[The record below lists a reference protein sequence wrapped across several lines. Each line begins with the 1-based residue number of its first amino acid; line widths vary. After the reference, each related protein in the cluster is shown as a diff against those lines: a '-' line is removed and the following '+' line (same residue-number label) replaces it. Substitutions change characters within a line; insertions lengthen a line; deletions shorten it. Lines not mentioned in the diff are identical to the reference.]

1 MGFVYH
7 NDGVLTQSGFTR
19 EIVMRN
25 KTNTLL
31 PHLLS
36 KKKPLSKFDP
46 PLLEQSGRDCYERC
60 RLIVIKEQL
69 SDDDTCFDRLTQADL
84 VSQ

>member
-1 MGFVYH
+1 MGFIYH
-7 NDGVLTQSGFTR
+7 NDGVLTQSDFIRKILMGD
-19 EIVMRN
+19 
-25 KTNTLL
+25 KANTLL

-46 PLLEQSGRDCYERC
+46 PLLAQRGGDCYERC

-69 SDDDTCFDRLTQADL
+69 SDDNTCFDRLTQADL
-84 VSQ
+84 VGQ